1 MYRNEE
7 AICVK
12 RCIESYITRRYYKQ
26 EQSFAHIV
34 TIKRYE
40 NNGLRKDGEESVPAI
55 CRLQVTERRD
65 EGMNNN
71 SGNDK
76 TMTIHDV
83 ARELGVSA
91 STVSRAISGKG
102 RIGAATR
109 DRILDYIEEHG
120 FYPNAAAQSLAQSK
134 TNNIAIILPEVN
146 TLVDMPFFHTCMYGV
161 EEVAQAN
168 DYDIIVVTTNGND
181 TKPLERLIQ
190 NRKVDGMILTRTYE
204 NDKYVKFLK
213 QKQIPFVAVGK
224 FPDDDVVQVDHDNV
238 GACKELVTVLFAKGI
253 QNIAYLG
260 SNMDQM
266 VNRCRYQGYEEAYRK
281 GKRKLNQDLVYTDL
295 SNKAMVEKAV
305 EELKK
310 SGVEC
315 ILCQDDYI
323 CDEVVRKLA
332 RMGVRIPDQMKV
344 ASCHYSRILENYPVT
359 ITSLKF
365 NITELGRRSCQV
377 LLDMIHGKTVPDK
390 TLLDYE
396 IILKESTKG

>member
-1 MYRNEE
+1 M
-7 AICVK
+7 
-12 RCIESYITRRYYKQ
+12 
-26 EQSFAHIV
+26 

-377 LLDMIHGKTVPDK
+377 LLDTIHGKTVPDK

>member
-1 MYRNEE
+1 MKTEHILVIRFSAMGDVAMTVPVIYSLAKQYPHVR
-7 AICVK
+7 
-12 RCIESYITRRYYKQ
+12 ITVLSR
-26 EQSFAHIV
+26 SFA
-34 TIKRYE
+34 R
-40 NNGLRKDGEESVPAI
+40 
-55 CRLQVTERRD
+55 
-65 EGMNNN
+65 
-71 SGNDK
+71 
-76 TMTIHDV
+76 
-83 ARELGVSA
+83 
-91 STVSRAISGKG
+91 
-102 RIGAATR
+102 
-109 DRILDYIEEHG
+109 
-120 FYPNAAAQSLAQSK
+120 
-134 TNNIAIILPEVN
+134 
-146 TLVDMPFFHTCMYGV
+146 PFFENLAPNVGFMEADLKGEYKGV
-161 EEVAQAN
+161 KGLNAL
-168 DYDIIVVTTNGND
+168 YR
-181 TKPLERLIQ
+181 RLIAKQ
-190 NRKVDGMILTRTYE
+190 FTAIADLHSVLRSSYLRMRFNLSNFKVAHI
-204 NDKYVKFLK
+204 DK
-213 QKQIPFVAVGK
+213 
-224 FPDDDVVQVDHDNV
+224 H
-238 GACKELVTVLFAKGI
+238 
-253 QNIAYLG
+253 
-260 SNMDQM
+260 
-266 VNRCRYQGYEEAYRK
+266 RK

>member
-1 MYRNEE
+1 M
-7 AICVK
+7 
-12 RCIESYITRRYYKQ
+12 
-26 EQSFAHIV
+26 

-40 NNGLRKDGEESVPAI
+40 HNGLRKDGEESVPAI

>member
-1 MYRNEE
+1 MNAFHENDTMSMNNRLRFI
-7 AICVK
+7 ICISKEVK
-12 RCIESYITRRYYKQ
+12 RINC
-26 EQSFAHIV
+26 AL
-34 TIKRYE
+34 
-40 NNGLRKDGEESVPAI
+40 NGVNE
-55 CRLQVTERRD
+55 
-65 EGMNNN
+65 MNNN

-76 TMTIHDV
+76 MMTIHDV

-102 RIGAATR
+102 HIGAATR
-109 DRILDYIEEHG
+109 DRILAYIEEHG
-120 FYPNAAAQSLAQSK
+120 FYPNAAAQSLAQSR

-181 TKPLERLIQ
+181 TKPLERLIK

-213 QKQIPFVAVGK
+213 QKRIPFVAVGK

-295 SNKAMVEKAV
+295 SSRAMVEKAV
-305 EELKK
+305 EELKN

-344 ASCHYSRILENYPVT
+344 ASCHYSRVLENYPIT

>member
-1 MYRNEE
+1 MNAFHENDTMSMNNRLRFI
-7 AICVK
+7 ICISKEVK
-12 RCIESYITRRYYKQ
+12 RINC
-26 EQSFAHIV
+26 AL
-34 TIKRYE
+34 
-40 NNGLRKDGEESVPAI
+40 NGVNE
-55 CRLQVTERRD
+55 
-65 EGMNNN
+65 MNNN

-76 TMTIHDV
+76 MMTIHDV

-109 DRILDYIEEHG
+109 DRILAYIEEHG
-120 FYPNAAAQSLAQSK
+120 FYPNAAAQSLAQSR

-181 TKPLERLIQ
+181 TKPLERLIK

-213 QKQIPFVAVGK
+213 QKRIPFVAVGK

-295 SNKAMVEKAV
+295 SSRAMVEKAV
-305 EELKK
+305 EELKN

-344 ASCHYSRILENYPVT
+344 ASCHYSRVLENYPIT

-377 LLDMIHGKTVPDK
+377 LLDMIRGKTVPDK

>member
-1 MYRNEE
+1 MNAFHENDTMSMNNRLRFI
-7 AICVK
+7 ICISKEVK
-12 RCIESYITRRYYKQ
+12 RINC
-26 EQSFAHIV
+26 AL
-34 TIKRYE
+34 
-40 NNGLRKDGEESVPAI
+40 NGVNE
-55 CRLQVTERRD
+55 
-65 EGMNNN
+65 MNNN

-76 TMTIHDV
+76 MMTIHDV

-109 DRILDYIEEHG
+109 DRILAYIEEHG
-120 FYPNAAAQSLAQSK
+120 FYPNAAAQSLAQSR

-181 TKPLERLIQ
+181 TKPLERLIK
-190 NRKVDGMILTRTYE
+190 NRKVNGMILTRTYE

-213 QKQIPFVAVGK
+213 QKRIPFVAVGK

-295 SNKAMVEKAV
+295 SSRAMVEKAV
-305 EELKK
+305 EELKN

-344 ASCHYSRILENYPVT
+344 ASCHYSRVLENYPIT